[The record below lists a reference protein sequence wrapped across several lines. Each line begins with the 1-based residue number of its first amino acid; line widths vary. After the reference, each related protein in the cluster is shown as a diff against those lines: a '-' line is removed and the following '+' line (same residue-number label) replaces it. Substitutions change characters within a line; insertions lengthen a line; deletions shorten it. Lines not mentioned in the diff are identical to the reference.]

1 MEKIMK
7 NIFRIGMVI
16 LCAVIAFICF
26 RRNDM
31 VFAVVSAIF
40 GILFAYKMVS
50 DNNKEVNK

>member
-1 MEKIMK
+1 MK

-16 LCAVIAFICF
+16 LCAVIAIISF

-31 VFAVVSAIF
+31 VFAVISAIF

-50 DNNKEVNK
+50 DNNKEANK

>member
-1 MEKIMK
+1 MK

-16 LCAVIAFICF
+16 LCAVIVIICF

-31 VFAVVSAIF
+31 VFAVISAIF